1 MNIDINYRIEENTKI
16 LIAMQ
21 GIIEELRAYIMPK
34 NNDEWLDTKSAAK
47 FMGVS
52 LRTIMNYKEKGMINY
67 SKFGGKLYFKK
78 SDLQTVIEKCIIKN
92 I

>member
-34 NNDEWLDTKSAAK
+34 NNDEWLDTKGAAK